1 MSKRPNALAKAIKKP
16 DPKPAQANSEPAAP
30 VKNALAVKT
39 PSAAAAAAPAE
50 QATPAVVLPPV
61 SAVARVDV
69 IICLG
74 YQWFKRKGSHA
85 D

>member
-16 DPKPAQANSEPAAP
+16 DPNPAQANSEPAAH

-61 SAVARVDV
+61 SS
-69 IICLG
+69 G
-74 YQWFKRKGSHA
+74 KGRRHHRLRLSLIQEKGQPC
-85 D
+85 